1 MTNELMENQ
10 KWYTIQD
17 LAELCGFAS
26 GNALLANPHTNELLN
41 QFNNSQNIKLGGYH
55 NTQKFY
61 SENVL
66 KALKQYQIKNSV
78 PNALKEKETAKT
90 MTVKEVAVALGT
102 ADSTIRNKVAELF
115 PECIKNGVATRLT
128 EQQVTM
134 LKENLVPRNLT
145 LKSKVES
152 SVTRLEM
159 MQNIQRDMQWL
170 ISFNEELRKE
180 NEQQKQ
186 QLAEQKPKVDVYNRI
201 ADGRGCF
208 TVNQAAKALKLPY
221 GNKTLFKKLKE
232 LGILNQ
238 DNSPNQTQTN
248 SGNFKVVVKFI
259 NDDVGNKN
267 VTLITS
273 KGLVYLAKKFNTTI
287 DESVKADA

>member
-1 MTNELMENQ
+1 MTNEISTQNEQ
-10 KWYTIQD
+10 TVTTKE
-17 LAELCGFAS
+17 LAETLGVSVRTVQKIIANKGYEIDFAPFQTNGGIQKLACVNKAVATAIKIELQNHSKVARNGFS
-26 GNALLANPHTNELLN
+26 
-41 QFNNSQNIKLGGYH
+41 
-55 NTQKFY
+55 
-61 SENVL
+61 
-66 KALKQYQIKNSV
+66 
-78 PNALKEKETAKT
+78 T
-90 MTVKEVAVALGT
+90 MTISNDLEAWELQKRLDAYK
-102 ADSTIRNKVAELF
+102 DKRIAEL
-115 PECIKNGVATRLT
+115 
-128 EQQVTM
+128 Q
-134 LKENLVPRNLT
+134 
-145 LKSKVES
+145 
-152 SVTRLEM
+152 
-159 MQNIQRDMQWL
+159 
-170 ISFNEELRKE
+170 KE
-180 NEQQKQ
+180 NEQQKR